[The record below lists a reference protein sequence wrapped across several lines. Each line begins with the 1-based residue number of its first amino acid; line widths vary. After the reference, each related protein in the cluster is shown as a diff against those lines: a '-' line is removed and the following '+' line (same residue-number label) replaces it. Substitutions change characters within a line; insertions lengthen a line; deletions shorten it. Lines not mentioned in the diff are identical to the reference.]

1 MIGHDLFWKSA
12 FSRRRAS
19 AAIDQDGHV
28 GARRLTIAGV
38 G

>member
-19 AAIDQDGHV
+19 ATIDRHGHV
-28 GARRLTIAGV
+28 AARRLTVAGV